1 MIHNLVLRRL
11 RYALNLKETDMQ
23 AIFALA
29 GHKIKP
35 FSISLLLKKEDE
47 QGYLE
52 CTDAVLEKFL
62 DGLIIQRRGVREGQ
76 APAPAQRMNNNLI
89 LKKIRIA
96 FELKEDDL
104 LDIMDKAGFALSRP
118 ELSALFRKYDSR
130 NYKACGDQLLR
141 NFLHGICEHYRPK
154 AG

>member
-11 RYALNLKETDMQ
+11 RYALNLKEADMQ
-23 AIFALA
+23 QIFALA

-35 FSISLLLKKEDE
+35 FSISCLLKKEDE
-47 QGYLE
+47 AGYVE

-62 DGLIIQRRGVREGQ
+62 DGLIIHRRGPREG
-76 APAPAQRMNNNLI
+76 ATPPPAARMNNNLI

-96 FELKEDDL
+96 LELKEDDL
-104 LDIMDKAGFALSRP
+104 LEIMDKAGFGLSRP
-118 ELSALFRKYDSR
+118 EMSALFRKFNSR
-130 NYKACGDQLLR
+130 NYKPCGDQLLR

-154 AG
+154 K